1 MASELLKVSLNAGVT
16 NSESVLLNG
25 VNGHTYTIL
34 SVIITETAG
43 AAETVDLYIDDGGGG
58 TDYELLSDQAIG
70 ANETFI
76 LNDKFVIEDE
86 DHLCAALASSGNV
99 DITVSYLDQTR

>member
-34 SVIITETAG
+34 SVVITETAG
-43 AAETVDLYIDDGGGG
+43 ASETVDLYIDDGGGG
-58 TDYELLSDQAIG
+58 SDYEILSDQALG
-70 ANETFI
+70 ANETFVFNER
-76 LNDKFVIEDE
+76 LVLEDE
-86 DHLCAALASSGNV
+86 DHLCASTASSANV

>member
-1 MASELLKVSLNAGVT
+1 MASEVLSVALKATLT
-16 NSESVLLNG
+16 DSEHVLING

-34 SVIITETAG
+34 SITMCETAG

-58 TDYELLSDQAIG
+58 TDYEILSDQAIS
-70 ANETFI
+70 ANATFEYTGRI
-76 LNDKFVIEDE
+76 VLEDE

-99 DITVSYLDQTR
+99 DIVVSYLDQTR